1 MRCVIMLTVT
11 RRWPAA
17 WCPPSRRATSGS
29 PGCRVSLAAPRPAP
43 GRARPLAR
51 AQTTYI
57 CAANRLRHRTT
68 DSAHIDGYD
77 HGCCLGSVTLPNR
90 SQGRAGRRG
99 LVAALLCSVG
109 PARAM
114 TRPDPGE
121 SGGRDVLGEL

>member
-29 PGCRVSLAAPRPAP
+29 PGCRVSPAAPRPAP

-68 DSAHIDGYD
+68 DSAHIDGCD
-77 HGCCLGSVTLPNR
+77 HGCCLGSVTLPDR
-90 SQGRAGRRG
+90 SQGRAGRTGSCSRFAMLRG
-99 LVAALLCSVG
+99 PGAG
-109 PARAM
+109 D
-114 TRPDPGE
+114 DPPG
-121 SGGRDVLGEL
+121 SRRVRWP